1 MQKSTMPNFIEC
13 LANIAENNSKFLSVI
28 QSLSD
33 IVSNI
38 HQLVDSWIA
47 FGKARL
53 TMRFNIMIKQIIIDM
68 FKPTSFHDFTNDTN
82 QQYRTIIL

>member
-38 HQLVDSWIA
+38 HQLVDS
-47 FGKARL
+47 
-53 TMRFNIMIKQIIIDM
+53 
-68 FKPTSFHDFTNDTN
+68 
-82 QQYRTIIL
+82 